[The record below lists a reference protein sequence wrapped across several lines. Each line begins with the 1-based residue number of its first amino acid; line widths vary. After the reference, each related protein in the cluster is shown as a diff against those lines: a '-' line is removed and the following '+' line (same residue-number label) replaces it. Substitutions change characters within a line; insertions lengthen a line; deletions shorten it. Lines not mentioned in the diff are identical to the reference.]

1 MSSAWVGI
9 DPGVRGAIAVIDS
22 HGEWH
27 VIDMPKQGSSGAMT
41 VTCLLDSVRINH
53 VHRFVA
59 IEQQRA
65 YGGQG
70 VVSSCALGQAYG
82 WICGVVD
89 VWSSNTV
96 AIVKHPPPQIW
107 QPPIIG
113 RRVDDGP
120 KAKERA
126 LAVAAEADPRI
137 ALQTPRGR
145 VLDGRA
151 DAICIALYA
160 RQQWGGG

>member
-53 VHRFVA
+53 VHRSVA

-89 VWSSNTV
+89 AWASGTV
-96 AIVKHPPPQIW
+96 AIVERPLPQAW
-107 QPPIIG
+107 QTAVIG
-113 RRVDDGP
+113 RRMKGGP
-120 KAKERA
+120 PAKERA
-126 LAVAAEADPRI
+126 LAVAAEAAPNI

-160 RQQWGGG
+160 KQQWEV

>member
-9 DPGVRGAIAVIDS
+9 DPGARGAIAVIDS
-22 HGEWH
+22 QGGWQ
-27 VIDMPKQGSSGAMT
+27 VIDMPRQGSGGAMT
-41 VTCLLDSVRINH
+41 VTCLLDSVRIKH

-89 VWSSNTV
+89 AWASGTV
-96 AIVKHPPPQIW
+96 AIVDHPLPQTW
-107 QPPIIG
+107 QTAVIG
-113 RRVDDGP
+113 RRMKGGP
-120 KAKERA
+120 PAKERA
-126 LAVAAEADPRI
+126 LVVAASAAPNI

-160 RQQWGGG
+160 RKQWEV